1 MGVIFTRGQ
10 EPSWVFS
17 SPAGPVP
24 PRTRVRRV
32 LRPGPIP
39 LTRPGWLRP
48 DLDIIVLPP
57 PARVRCSPLAPRQP
71 PRLGEG
77 TQPED
82 AREPQDAADA
92 QYRETPAPTRHR
104 GPVLV
109 EVEHHAEDAGRDG
122 AGAEAQ
128 ERPDGQHRAEPRGRH
143 GLGDPGGVDGRIA
156 ERRET
161 VETSGHENQ
170 RERGAKI

>member
-24 PRTRVRRV
+24 PRSRVRRV

-48 DLDIIVLPP
+48 DLGIMVAIVLPP

-71 PRLGEG
+71 PRLGG
-77 TQPED
+77 GAQPEE

-92 QYRETPAPTRHR
+92 HAPK
-104 GPVLV
+104 P
-109 EVEHHAEDAGRDG
+109 
-122 AGAEAQ
+122 
-128 ERPDGQHRAEPRGRH
+128 PSP
-143 GLGDPGGVDGRIA
+143 
-156 ERRET
+156 
-161 VETSGHENQ
+161 
-170 RERGAKI
+170 

>member
-10 EPSWVFS
+10 APSWVFS

-24 PRTRVRRV
+24 PRSRVRRV

-48 DLDIIVLPP
+48 DLDIVVAIVLPP

-71 PRLGEG
+71 PRL
-77 TQPED
+77 
-82 AREPQDAADA
+82 
-92 QYRETPAPTRHR
+92 
-104 GPVLV
+104 
-109 EVEHHAEDAGRDG
+109 RDG
-122 AGAEAQ
+122 AGTEP
-128 ERPDGQHRAEPRGRH
+128 EESPDGQHGAEPRGRH

-161 VETSGHENQ
+161 VETSGHEN
-170 RERGAKI
+170 